1 MNPRRG
7 QRQADPAAPIRVVLA
22 GGGTGGHIYPALAV
36 AEALRRL
43 EPQARLLYLGT
54 RQGLES
60 RLVPAAGLNLVHVAA
75 SGYRGLGPVARVR
88 FAINLVLGVLQSL
101 AELRRFR
108 PDVVLGSGGF
118 VSLPVGLAARAL
130 RCPLALQEQNAI
142 PGSTNR
148 LLGRWASRVY
158 LGFAEAA
165 PYFPAGRGRDTGNP
179 VRAAFAGALQ
189 EAPRAADGEGR
200 PDGAA
205 GVCHVLVFGGSRGAR
220 TLNRAVV
227 DAARGVWASR
237 TDVSLW
243 AQTGPEE
250 HEAVTRG
257 CAGRL
262 GATRIAPYIDDM
274 PAALRWADVVVC
286 RAGAMTL
293 AELAAAGCAAVLV
306 PYPHATDQHQLRNA
320 KSRED
325 AGAALLLLDELCTG
339 ESLAACVDGLRRD
352 PARLRAM
359 ASAARRAARPDAAME
374 IAADLMRLA
383 GRLPAGAGGLGA
395 DGLGADGPGAAA
407 GR

>member
-1 MNPRRG
+1 MNPRRA
-7 QRQADPAAPIRVVLA
+7 QSRADATAPVRVVLA

-36 AEALRRL
+36 AEALLRL
-43 EPQARLLYLGT
+43 EPQAQLLYLGT

-60 RLVPAAGLNLVHVAA
+60 RLVPAAGLDLVHVAA
-75 SGYRGLGPVARVR
+75 SGYRGLGPVARLR
-88 FAINLVLGVLQSL
+88 FAANLVRGVVQSL
-101 AELRRFR
+101 AVLRRFR

-118 VSLPVGLAARAL
+118 VSLPVGLAARVL
-130 RCPLALQEQNAI
+130 GRPLALQEQNAI

-148 LLGRWASRVY
+148 LLGRWARRIY
-158 LGFAEAA
+158 LGFTEAA
-165 PYFPAGRGRDTGNP
+165 AYFPTGRSRDTGNP
-179 VRAAFAGALQ
+179 VRAAFADALG
-189 EAPRAADGEGR
+189 EAAAAADGGTRR
-200 PDGAA
+200 PDGAPA
-205 GVCHVLVFGGSRGAR
+205 FHVLVFGGSRGAR
-220 TLNRAVV
+220 TLNRAVA
-227 DAARGVWASR
+227 DAARGAWALR
-237 TDVSLW
+237 AELSLW

-262 GATRIAPYIDDM
+262 GATRITPYIDDM
-274 PAALRWADVVVC
+274 PAALRWADLVVC

-339 ESLAACVDGLRRD
+339 ESLAACVEELRRD

-359 ASAARRAARPDAAME
+359 AAGARAAARPEAAME
-374 IAADLMRLA
+374 IAADLMRLS
-383 GRLPAGAGGLGA
+383 GRLPV
-395 DGLGADGPGAAA
+395 DAA
-407 GR
+407 GTCTTTGR

>member
-1 MNPRRG
+1 MDPRR
-7 QRQADPAAPIRVVLA
+7 DPRPAEAAEPVRVVLA

-54 RQGLES
+54 SRGLES
-60 RLVPAAGLNLVHVAA
+60 RLVPAAGLDLRHVAA
-75 SGYRGLGPVARVR
+75 SGYRGLGPVARLR
-88 FAINLVLGVLQSL
+88 FAANLVVGVLQSL
-101 AELRRFR
+101 DALRRFR

-118 VSLPVGLAARAL
+118 VSLPVGLAARL
-130 RCPLALQEQNAI
+130 LGRPLALQEQNAI

-148 LLGRWASRVY
+148 LLGRWARRIY
-158 LGFAEAA
+158 LGFPEAA
-165 PYFPAGRGRDTGNP
+165 AFFPSGRSRDMGNP
-179 VRAAFAGALQ
+179 VRAAFAEVRGGTDDGP
-189 EAPRAADGEGR
+189 PRAE
-200 PDGAA
+200 GAA
-205 GVCHVLVFGGSRGAR
+205 SCHVLVFGGSRGAR
-220 TLNRAVV
+220 TLNRAVI
-227 DAARGVWASR
+227 DAARGAWMLR
-237 TDVSLW
+237 TDLSLW

-262 GATRIAPYIDDM
+262 GSTRVAPYIEDM

-293 AELAAAGCAAVLV
+293 AELAAAGRASVLV

-325 AGAALLLLDELCTG
+325 AGAALLLLDEFCTG
-339 ESLAACVDGLRRD
+339 ESLAACVDDLRRD

-359 ASAARRAARPDAAME
+359 AVAARAAARPDAAME

-383 GRLPAGAGGLGA
+383 GRLPAGAAGA
-395 DGLGADGPGAAA
+395 GTTT

>member
-1 MNPRRG
+1 MDPRR
-7 QRQADPAAPIRVVLA
+7 DPRRAEAAKPVRVVLA

-54 RQGLES
+54 SRGLES
-60 RLVPAAGLNLVHVAA
+60 RLVPAAGLDLRHVAA
-75 SGYRGLGPVARVR
+75 SGYRGLGPVARLR
-88 FAINLVLGVLQSL
+88 FAANLVVGVLQSL
-101 AELRRFR
+101 DALRRFR

-118 VSLPVGLAARAL
+118 VSLPVGLAARL
-130 RCPLALQEQNAI
+130 LGRPLALQEQNAI

-148 LLGRWASRVY
+148 LLGRWARRIY
-158 LGFAEAA
+158 LGFPEAA
-165 PYFPAGRGRDTGNP
+165 AFFPSGRSRDTGNP
-179 VRAAFAGALQ
+179 VRAAFAEVRGGAVDGP
-189 EAPRAADGEGR
+189 PRAE
-200 PDGAA
+200 GAA
-205 GVCHVLVFGGSRGAR
+205 ACHVLVFGGSRGAR
-220 TLNRAVV
+220 TLNRAVI
-227 DAARGVWASR
+227 DAARGAWALR
-237 TDVSLW
+237 ADLSLW

-262 GATRIAPYIDDM
+262 GSTRVTPYIEDM

-293 AELAAAGCAAVLV
+293 AELAAAGRASVLV

-325 AGAALLLLDELCTG
+325 AGAALLLLDEFCTG
-339 ESLAACVDGLRRD
+339 ESLAACVDELRRD

-359 ASAARRAARPDAAME
+359 AAAARAAARPDAAME

-383 GRLPAGAGGLGA
+383 GRLPAGAAGA
-395 DGLGADGPGAAA
+395 STTT